1 MNHPFRAACLGLGA
15 LLALGACE
23 KMKQGGE
30 DVASAAGT
38 LGTDSCGAIDHQSL
52 VGQSASVLD
61 PAALPAGTRVIFP
74 GMPVTMDHREDRMNV
89 EVGGGD
95 KVARVFCG

>member
-1 MNHPFRAACLGLGA
+1 MTHPFRAACLGLGA

-30 DVASAAGT
+30 DVAAAAGT
-38 LGTDSCGAIDHQSL
+38 LGADSCGAIDHQSL

-61 PAALPAGTRVIFP
+61 PATLPKGTRVIFP

-89 EVGGGD
+89 EVGSGD

>member
-1 MNHPFRAACLGLGA
+1 MTYPFRAACLGLGA

-30 DVASAAGT
+30 EMAAAAGT
-38 LGTDSCGAIDHQSL
+38 LGTDSCGAIDHQNL
-52 VGQSASVLD
+52 VGQSVAVLD
-61 PAALPAGTRVIFP
+61 SSALPKGTRTIFP
-74 GMPVTMDHREDRMNV
+74 GMPVTMDLREERMNV
-89 EVGGGD
+89 EVGSGD